1 MTEVIVQIQYKVP
14 TSQFLYPSYGTKT
27 KDILLSVRQEKQR
40 YASLS
45 SSTTATR
52 VLYSS
57 GNHVIKC
64 ILRVFKDKYQV
75 LKRNLTYLSSL
86 ESSY

>member
-1 MTEVIVQIQYKVP
+1 M
-14 TSQFLYPSYGTKT
+14 
-27 KDILLSVRQEKQR
+27 
-40 YASLS
+40 S

-57 GNHVIKC
+57 GNHVIKF

-75 LKRNLTYLSSL
+75 LKKNLTFYLRILSYLSSL
-86 ESSY
+86 ESY